1 MQQGPFWSAKCS
13 GGHDHVPIP
22 QNGWLSPVPWK
33 GHNSLVA
40 QQPNM
45 PQQVTAAFL
54 PGPGSLPLQA
64 VLRYPPAAQLERC
77 FLASALEK
85 NSRWSLKPGVRP
97 GETSSKLYS
106 CGKHHHSLPSLGGK
120 TSLILEWKPKQTPK
134 PGSMIFMVFDDLRI
148 QHPHCY
154 NIKNNAVE
162 ECDNSRVSEWEKQVD
177 TSHQEAAQPRHQL
190 LLVRSNKNTL

>member
-1 MQQGPFWSAKCS
+1 MAMSPSPRMVDCPQFHGKDTTATADNGCISVASWLFTTAGCVETPTCCSAGEMFS
-13 GGHDHVPIP
+13 GISFG
-22 QNGWLSPVPWK
+22 
-33 GHNSLVA
+33 
-40 QQPNM
+40 
-45 PQQVTAAFL
+45 
-54 PGPGSLPLQA
+54 
-64 VLRYPPAAQLERC
+64 
-77 FLASALEK
+77 K

-106 CGKHHHSLPSLGGK
+106 CGKHHPSLPSLGGK
-120 TSLILEWKPKQTPK
+120 TSLTLEWKPKQTPK

-154 NIKNNAVE
+154 NIKNIAVA

-177 TSHQEAAQPRHQL
+177 TSHQEAVQPRHQL